1 MKVYA
6 SYQDLPASTSL
17 LDLYEQ
23 TKQTGTSGFSLPLE
37 VFRRET
43 SGGQDES
50 FREAIEGLS
59 HLELPV
65 LRADYDFIR
74 SHLEDSS
81 RIAADLD
88 WLASKGLRDL
98 VFTITQGA
106 HSAQI
111 EDLEHAMAMKA
122 LRKAVAQAEL
132 LRINLVLRLTAR
144 HIADSLGSA
153 HGILREISNPSLQ
166 LSLDFETLHSQNH
179 VEPEIAVKYFGK
191 NLRFVEMGPGHLE
204 LLPWLKAQNIEVA
217 ALVHDTEKPF
227 PEFKKWLEETFG
239 AEKTPAKEKRE
250 SRSKREEKSAGLPAK
265 EKKSESYP
273 F

>member
-23 TKQTGTSGFSLPLE
+23 TKQSGISGFSLPLD

-43 SGGQDES
+43 AGGQDES

-74 SHLEDSS
+74 SHLEDSA
-81 RIAADLD
+81 RIAGDLD

-98 VFTITQGA
+98 VLTITQGA

-111 EDLEHAMAMKA
+111 EDLEHGMAMKS
-122 LRKAVAQAEL
+122 LRKAVSQAEL
-132 LRINLVLRLTAR
+132 LRIRLVLRLTVR

-166 LSLDFETLHSQNH
+166 LCLDLETLHSQNH

-191 NLRFVEMGPGHLE
+191 NLRFVEMGPTHLDI
-204 LLPWLKAQNIEVA
+204 LTWLKAQDLEVA
-217 ALVHDTEKPF
+217 ALVHDSEKPF
-227 PEFKKWLEETFG
+227 PEFKKWMEETFG
-239 AEKTPAKEKRE
+239 AEKIPAKDKRE
-250 SRSKREEKSAGLPAK
+250 VRSKVEEKKAGAQPTG
-265 EKKSESYP
+265 KKPESYP

>member
-23 TKQTGTSGFSLPLE
+23 TKQSGISGFSLPLD

-43 SGGQDES
+43 GGGQDES

-74 SHLEDSS
+74 SHLEDSA
-81 RIAADLD
+81 RIASDLD

-98 VFTITQGA
+98 VMTITQGA

-111 EDLEHAMAMKA
+111 EDLEHGMAMKA
-122 LRKAVAQAEL
+122 LRKAVSQAEL
-132 LRINLVLRLTAR
+132 LRIHLVLRLTAR
-144 HIADSLGSA
+144 HMADSLGSA
-153 HGILREISNPSLQ
+153 HGILREISNPSLC
-166 LSLDFETLHSQNH
+166 LSLDLETLHSQNH

-191 NLRFVEMGPGHLE
+191 NLHFVEMGPNQLD
-204 LLPWLKAQNIEVA
+204 LLPWLKAQNLEVS
-217 ALVHDTEKPF
+217 ALVHDPEKPY
-227 PEFKKWLEETFG
+227 PEFKKWMEETFG
-239 AEKTPAKEKRE
+239 AEKAPLKEKRE
-250 SRSKREEKSAGLPAK
+250 NRAK
-265 EKKSESYP
+265 QEGKKTSSDPKVGKSESYP

>member
-6 SYQDLPASTSL
+6 SYTDLPPSTSL

-23 TKQTGTSGFSLPLE
+23 TKQSGLSGFSLPLE

-43 SGGQDES
+43 GGGQDES

-74 SHLEDSS
+74 SHLEDSA
-81 RIAADLD
+81 RIARDLD

-98 VFTITQGA
+98 MITITQGA

-111 EDLEHAMAMKA
+111 EDLEHGMAMKA
-122 LRKAVAQAEL
+122 LRKAASQAEF
-132 LRINLVLRLTAR
+132 LRIHLVLRLTAR
-144 HIADSLGSA
+144 HVADSLGSA
-153 HGILREISNPSLQ
+153 HGILREISNASLQ
-166 LSLDFETLHSQNH
+166 LSLDLETLHSQNH
-179 VEPEIAVKYFGK
+179 IEPEIAVKYFGK
-191 NLRFVEMGPGHLE
+191 NLRFVEMTPAHLDI
-204 LLPWLKAQNIEVA
+204 LPWLRSQSLEVA
-217 ALVHDTEKPF
+217 TLVRDPEKPF
-227 PEFKKWLEETFG
+227 PEFKKWMEETFVT
-239 AEKTPAKEKRE
+239 EKNSVKEKRDH
-250 SRSKREEKSAGLPAK
+250 RSKTEDKNPGTSPKA
-265 EKKSESYP
+265 KKSEIYP